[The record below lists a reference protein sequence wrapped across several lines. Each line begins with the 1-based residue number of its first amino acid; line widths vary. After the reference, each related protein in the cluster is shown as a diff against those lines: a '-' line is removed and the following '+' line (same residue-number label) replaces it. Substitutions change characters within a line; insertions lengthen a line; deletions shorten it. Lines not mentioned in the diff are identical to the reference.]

1 MQLKYSF
8 KKEMMQFLRTFRFA
22 AVVLVMFSFALANPL
37 MFKFTSA
44 MLDVMGSGFEDVMG
58 GESGGNSDSSHENE
72 NSGSGSQSKPVNP
85 TDIFGEIVLSIA
97 NNANNADS
105 AKNNAPDIQP
115 PHNPEDPMASL
126 EAMLGDMGMNEVAD
140 MYKDAGL
147 MFATTVTTFST
158 GPILVIML
166 LLMSAAGGEQ
176 KKRAMIVP
184 MCSGLQYKSYLIPKF
199 TIYPTTVFAATFLAA
214 MTAGLLCNAMFPNN
228 KISGTIMLLTSVLAA
243 IYNGFI
249 ISVYLSLGLCTSK
262 PGIMT
267 ASLYV
272 GQMLLQSLLN
282 GFGLRDY
289 HPFAL
294 LNYIGGEMVMEG
306 FDLAEKVVP
315 IVVSS
320 AIAIAVAVLMY
331 FLALGV
337 LGAKKTDN
345 QAEKEPEF

>member
-8 KKEMMQFLRTFRFA
+8 KKEMAQFLRTFRLA
-22 AVVLVMFSFALANPL
+22 AVIIVMFSFALADPL
-37 MFKFTSA
+37 LFKFTSS
-44 MLDVMGSGFEDVMG
+44 MLDLMGSGFEDAAD
-58 GESGGNSDSSHENE
+58 GENGTNATDATNADSSSENE
-72 NSGSGSQSKPVNP
+72 NSGSGSQSRPTNP
-85 TDIFGEIVLSIA
+85 TDIFGEIVLA
-97 NNANNADS
+97 VDQNADS
-105 AKNNAPDIQP
+105 GDLGVQLSYNS
-115 PHNPEDPMASL
+115 EDPMASV
-126 EAMLGDMGMNEVAD
+126 EAALGDMGMDD
-140 MYKDAGL
+140 MLDLYKDAGM
-147 MFATTVTTFST
+147 MFATTVTTFSA

-199 TIYPTTVFAATFLAA
+199 TIYPTTVFATTFLAT
-214 MTAGLLCNAMFPNN
+214 MTAGGLCNAMFPNN
-228 KISGTIMLLTSVLAA
+228 KVSGTIMLLTAVLAA

-249 ISVYLSLGLCTSK
+249 ISVYLSLGLCTSR
-262 PGIMT
+262 PGVMT

-282 GFGLRDY
+282 GFGLTDY

-294 LNYIGGEMVMEG
+294 LNYIGGEMVLEDY
-306 FDLAEKVVP
+306 DLAENAVP
-315 IVVSS
+315 IIVSS
-320 AIAIAVAVLMY
+320 VIAIAVAVLMY

>member
-8 KKEMMQFLRTFRFA
+8 KKEMMQFLRTFRLA
-22 AVVLVMFSFALANPL
+22 AVILVMFSFALAYPL
-37 MFKFTSA
+37 LFKFTSSV
-44 MLDVMGSGFEDVMG
+44 LDVMGSGLEDVMG
-58 GESGGNSDSSHENE
+58 GESGGNSDSSPENE
-72 NSGSGSQSKPVNP
+72 NSGSQSKPANP
-85 TDIFGEIVLSIA
+85 TDIFGEIVLSIG

-105 AKNNAPDIQP
+105 AQNNASDIQP
-115 PHNPEDPMASL
+115 PQNSEDPMASL
-126 EAMLGDMGMNEVAD
+126 ESMLGGMGMDAVAD

-147 MFATTVTTFST
+147 MFATTVTTFSA

-214 MTAGLLCNAMFPNN
+214 MTAGLLCNVMFPNN

-294 LNYIGGEMVMEG
+294 LNYIGGEMVMED
-306 FDLAEKVVP
+306 FDLAEKAVP
-315 IVVSS
+315 IIVSS

>member
-8 KKEMMQFLRTFRFA
+8 KKEMMQFFRTFRFV
-22 AVVLVMFSFALANPL
+22 AVILVMFSFALANPL

-44 MLDVMGSGFEDVMG
+44 MLDMMGSGFEDVMG
-58 GESGGNSDSSHENE
+58 GGNSNSSPENE
-72 NSGSGSQSKPVNP
+72 NSGSQTQSRPTNP
-85 TDIFGEIVLSIA
+85 TDIFGEIVLAIDK
-97 NNANNADS
+97 NADG
-105 AKNNAPDIQP
+105 AQNNAPDIQP
-115 PHNPEDPMASL
+115 PHNPEDPMSSL
-126 EAMLGDMGMNEVAD
+126 EAMLGDMGMDDMAD
-140 MYKDAGL
+140 LYKDAGL

-158 GPILVIML
+158 GPVLVIML

-199 TIYPTTVFAATFLAA
+199 TIYPTTVFGATFLAA
-214 MTAGLLCNAMFPNN
+214 MTAGLLCNTMFPNN

-294 LNYIGGEMVMEG
+294 LNYIGGEMVMED
-306 FDLAEKVVP
+306 FDLAEKAVP
-315 IVVSS
+315 IIVSS